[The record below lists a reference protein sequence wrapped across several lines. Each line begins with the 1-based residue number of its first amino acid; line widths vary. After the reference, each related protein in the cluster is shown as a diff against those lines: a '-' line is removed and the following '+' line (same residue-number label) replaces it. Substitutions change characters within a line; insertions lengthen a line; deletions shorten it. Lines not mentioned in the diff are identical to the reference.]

1 MKRSMMPESW
11 KNGIKAAQT
20 IDEPDPE
27 PTPEPKPDPEPKPT
41 PPAEAL
47 EVTVNGEKKVYT
59 KEEAIEA
66 LSKVR
71 GADAKFREAA
81 EIRKKAERGM
91 RIDSLFARIKGGEA
105 EEEEVNELV
114 GLLGIDPAA
123 FAEVSVGPNG
133 TKPEPKQKVT
143 LDDLDP
149 SLKQQLQF
157 DAQQN
162 IKRAEEQIRNDVK
175 KRVDKDEI
183 LGKMNSVAVE
193 VGNEDFIDAVTK
205 MVHEDVLRK
214 IRNGESYGT
223 GMVDNSIQ
231 VTRARLKQFGIPDKV
246 SKPKTLIVGA
256 GAPGGE
262 PLEIQPDEP
271 EKRVDTNDAGYSDN
285 LVKRVFQRLQ
295 KGAS

>member
-11 KNGIKAAQT
+11 KNGIKAA
-20 IDEPDPE
+20 DEPEPDPKSD
-27 PTPEPKPDPEPKPT
+27 PKPDPDPKPT

-59 KEEAIEA
+59 REEAIEA
-66 LSKVR
+66 LSKVG
-71 GADAKFREAA
+71 GADAKFRDAA

-123 FAEVSVGPNG
+123 FAEVNTGPKN
-133 TKPEPKQKVT
+133 TPPEPKQKVT
-143 LDDLDP
+143 INDLDP
-149 SLKQQLQF
+149 SLKQQLEF

-175 KRVDKDEI
+175 KRVDKDQI
-183 LGKMNSVAVE
+183 IGKMNSVAVE
-193 VGNEDFIDAVTK
+193 VGNENFTDAVAN

-214 IRNGESYGT
+214 IRNGEPYGT

-231 VTRARLKQFGIPDKV
+231 VARARLKQFGIPDKV

-256 GAPGGE
+256 GGPGGE

-271 EKRVDTNDAGYSDN
+271 EKRVDTNDAEYSDN

-295 KGAS
+295 KSNS